1 MTFEYQNYLAHFGIK
16 GQKWGIRRFQNADG
30 TLTAEG
36 RARYLG
42 SDGRLSD
49 KGRREIGKHPEKVA
63 GNDLLQQWARY
74 ANTADRSKESL
85 TPLAIAYQTEINNLA
100 TAKKISTT
108 EAAKRLNKDRDW
120 IGELGGKMLEDMGYE
135 DTKQGR
141 EWMKQQPWMANLWT
155 PIYS

>member
-16 GQKWGIRRFQNADG
+16 GQKWGVRRFQNADG

-36 RARYLG
+36 RARYLDR
-42 SDGRLSD
+42 DGRLSD
-49 KGRREIGKHPEKVA
+49 KGKQEIGKHPEKVA

-85 TPLAIAYQTEINNLA
+85 TPLAIAYQKEIDKLA

-108 EAAKRLNKDRDW
+108 EAAKRLNQDRDW
-120 IGELGGKMLEDMGYE
+120 IGELGGKMLKDMGYE

-141 EWMKQQPWMANLWT
+141 DWMKQQPWMANLWT